1 MKKTQTMHSV
11 NLFLKTFL
19 LLISVMAAGLYL
31 PNVKQGIYDFSF
43 ALPEELPLSAT
54 YLMLQT
60 EYAYLTPQDELKAIW
75 DALSETVFDPVNWLA
90 MEGFSHEV
98 AANEFPAPSES
109 VPPTEW
115 FFSGEEEEAVEVNQE
130 PITADDSANPRVFI
144 YFTHSRES
152 FLPYLP
158 DTKDPN
164 LAHHS
169 KVNITQIGQYFKQSF
184 HQKGIPVKVDST
196 DVMAKLKESG
206 KDYWQAYDA
215 SKKIV
220 QEAMSSN
227 DTLDYF
233 IDVHR
238 DSVRR
243 EATTLQSGDQT
254 YAKVA
259 FVVGGEHEGSKENEI
274 LAEEIHKRLNE
285 LVPGISRG
293 VYIKKGE
300 HTNGKFNQDL
310 SPRSILLELGGVDNK
325 FEELEATTE
334 IFTQVMAEYMLDAE
348 PVSVP

>member
-1 MKKTQTMHSV
+1 MKKTQTMQSI

-19 LLISVMAAGLYL
+19 LLISVMAAALYL
-31 PNVKQGIYDFSF
+31 PNVKQGIANFSF
-43 ALPEELPLSAT
+43 ELPEELPLSTT

-60 EYAYLTPQDELKAIW
+60 EYGYLTPHDELGQVW
-75 DALSETVFDPVNWLA
+75 ETLSDTVFNPLNWLA
-90 MEGFSHEV
+90 MEGFSNQV

-115 FFSGEEEEAVEVNQE
+115 FFSGEEGEAVEVNQAPVE
-130 PITADDSANPRVFI
+130 ADHSADPRVFI

-158 DTKDPN
+158 DTQDPN

-169 KVNITQIGQYFKQSF
+169 KVNITQTGQYFKQFF

-215 SKKIV
+215 SKNIV
-220 QEAMSSN
+220 QEAMSTN

-243 EATTLQSGDQT
+243 EATTLEVENNT

-259 FVVGGEHEGSKENEI
+259 FVVGGEHQGSKENAL
-274 LAEEIHKRLNE
+274 LAEELHKRLND

-310 SPRSILLELGGVDNK
+310 SPRSILLELGGVDNTFK
-325 FEELEATTE
+325 ELEATAE
-334 IFTQVMAEYMLDAE
+334 IFTQAMSEYMLDAT
-348 PVSVP
+348 PVSAP

>member
-1 MKKTQTMHSV
+1 MKKTQTMYSI

-19 LLISVMAAGLYL
+19 LLISVMTAGLYL
-31 PNVKQGIYDFSF
+31 PNVKQEISSFSF
-43 ALPEELPLSAT
+43 NLPDELPQSIT

-60 EYAYLTPQDELKAIW
+60 EYAYLTPQDELKEVW
-75 DALSETVFDPVNWLA
+75 DTLSNTVFNPVNWLA
-90 MEGFSHEV
+90 MEGFTGEV

-109 VPPTEW
+109 VPPSEW
-115 FFSGEEEEAVEVNQE
+115 FFSDEEGEAVELNQSTVE
-130 PITADDSANPRVFI
+130 TEESDDPRVFI

-158 DTKDPN
+158 ETKNPN

-169 KVNITQIGQYFKQSF
+169 KVNITQTGQYFKQSF
-184 HQKGIPVKVDST
+184 NQKGIPVKVDTT
-196 DVMAKLKESG
+196 DIVAQLKDSG
-206 KDYWQAYDA
+206 TDYWQAYDA
-215 SKKIV
+215 SRNVV

-238 DSVRR
+238 DSLRR
-243 EATTLQSGDQT
+243 EATTLNHEGNV

-259 FVVGGEHEGSKENEI
+259 FVVGGEHEGSADNTKI
-274 LAEEIHKRLNE
+274 AEELHKRLNQK
-285 LVPGISRG
+285 VPGISRG
-293 VYIKKGE
+293 VYVKKGE

-310 SPRSILLELGGVDNK
+310 SPRSVLLELGGVDNK

-334 IFTQVMAEYMLDAE
+334 IFTQAMSEYMLESE
-348 PVSVP
+348 PVSAP